1 MTSLLAA
8 AAAVARTL
16 PFISP
21 TQLRVASAVSLQTYE
36 SVVKCAEEKEIQL
49 DVEVWVNM
57 ASILARMGKSEKAE
71 ELMEQKVPK
80 GDECPT
86 VWYNKGRLAEI
97 LSEEDEAVTN
107 FKKIAE
113 GEHHYNEAKVRL
125 AVIAANRGNSETAEG
140 LLKDAMSDP
149 ITRPVAAAHLANLYG
164 ERLENKM
171 AQDVLEQHRR
181 DCDYLTLSFTKFI
194 FKWLPP
200 KSNDDRRW
208 RFLCD
213 HIGAP
218 VLNVLK
224 RNKHNAFAS
233 NAAGLFFTEVKEL
246 KNARDAF
253 TAAGTAAKEKS
264 QAARINL
271 GHIEVIKGREL
282 LNNSLDNTGRV
293 NMAIIAGAK
302 SQFEKA
308 ERLYDGAMRT
318 SEPHASNEAFQEH
331 IEVTHYLGCAQYY
344 ARDFQKARRTF
355 QKVVRHEPGS
365 WHAWYNMSLSLYEC
379 SAYRVQEYPKSLDH
393 MLEAK
398 KELTMAQRTMKMSSV
413 MSMGKSKDPLVGTR
427 PDHRAVGEWYQF
439 IKQELKRHE
448 VNIVNARNHEED
460 RKKKEVDRI
469 AKMEAFEKEQ
479 EEKTLRERR
488 AKEEAHEQMQRA
500 AAQAAARLVEYE
512 RQEEIEREK
521 KRRKEEG
528 DIIDTDEDEEPRPSQ
543 GSSKKRKKQS
553 KKVVDED
560 DDDGGPSPE
569 KN

>member
-224 RNKHNAFAS
+224 RNRHNAFAS
-233 NAAGLFFTEVKEL
+233 NAAGLFFTEIKEM

-253 TAAGTAAKEKS
+253 TAAGTAAKDKS
-264 QAARINL
+264 LAARINL
-271 GHIEVIKGREL
+271 AHIEVNKGKEL
-282 LNNSLDNTGRV
+282 LNNCLDNTGRV

-308 ERLYDGAMRT
+308 ARLYDGVLKNKRASLKQRGVPGAHRSYALPCLCAVLREELPEGEAYLPESGTSRT
-318 SEPHASNEAFQEH
+318 GLVSRVVQHGA
-331 IEVTHYLGCAQYY
+331 I
-344 ARDFQKARRTF
+344 
-355 QKVVRHEPGS
+355 VVR
-365 WHAWYNMSLSLYEC
+365 
-379 SAYRVQEYPKSLDH
+379 
-393 MLEAK
+393 MLGVPRARAL
-398 KELTMAQRTMKMSSV
+398 KES
-413 MSMGKSKDPLVGTR
+413 
-427 PDHRAVGEWYQF
+427 
-439 IKQELKRHE
+439 
-448 VNIVNARNHEED
+448 
-460 RKKKEVDRI
+460 
-469 AKMEAFEKEQ
+469 
-479 EEKTLRERR
+479 
-488 AKEEAHEQMQRA
+488 
-500 AAQAAARLVEYE
+500 
-512 RQEEIEREK
+512 
-521 KRRKEEG
+521 
-528 DIIDTDEDEEPRPSQ
+528 
-543 GSSKKRKKQS
+543 
-553 KKVVDED
+553 
-560 DDDGGPSPE
+560 
-569 KN
+569 